1 MDALEQA
8 RAEIDTVDAQ
18 LAALFERRMAA
29 VLQVAEYKRAHGLP
43 VYDAARETAVLE
55 KAAARIQDPALRPYY
70 KDHVQN
76 LMDVAK
82 QYEAVVLGQNRAAY
96 QGVEGAFAHIALRA
110 LFPHAEAVSYPTW
123 DEVFDAVERGDAA
136 RGVVPFENSHAGDVS
151 AVLDLCYNHPALW
164 VVDVYD
170 LPISQNLLVLPGTK
184 LDQIRSVYSHQQA
197 IAQSETFLR
206 QFGLPATAMANT
218 AMAAKFV
225 AESGDSSKAAIASVE
240 TAALYGLEVLVPS
253 INTDG
258 DNTTRFIVLSR
269 EKPTGGNRFSLL
281 FTVDNKPGKLG
292 EVIQIIG
299 ASGFNMESIKSRPM
313 PHVPFEYYFYVEL
326 VGDPTADE
334 TAALLRELDHLPYR
348 AAVRSVYQMSEFIG
362 TKLTMNLGERSYDI
376 IVKSGSLENLY
387 QFARL
392 DRRVAVVTDSGV
404 PAQYA
409 QMVADQC
416 RDAHIITV
424 PQGEAS
430 KSFKIL
436 ESVLKQML
444 EFGMGRGDL
453 VIAVGGGVVGD
464 LAGFAASIYMRGIDF
479 INCPTTTLSMI
490 DSSIGGKTA
499 VDLGDTKNIV
509 GAFWQPKLVIVDPD
523 TLATL
528 PRRHF
533 INGLAEAVKAS
544 LLADPELFAIFEN
557 GDVDAQIG
565 EIICRSLRFKK
576 NIVEQD
582 ETEQGM
588 RKALNFGHTIGHGI
602 EAVKGIKGRR
612 TVGLYHGEC
621 VALGMLPMI
630 ESKALQKRVRA
641 VYRRL
646 GLPTRTTYDKEKV
659 LAEML
664 HDKKAQSGQITI
676 IKVPGLGCWRAE
688 TIPVEG
694 LRPLLG
700 IEE

>member
-1 MDALEQA
+1 M
-8 RAEIDTVDAQ
+8 
-18 LAALFERRMAA
+18 
-29 VLQVAEYKRAHGLP
+29 
-43 VYDAARETAVLE
+43 
-55 KAAARIQDPALRPYY
+55 
-70 KDHVQN
+70 
-76 LMDVAK
+76 
-82 QYEAVVLGQNRAAY
+82 
-96 QGVEGAFAHIALRA
+96 
-110 LFPHAEAVSYPTW
+110 
-123 DEVFDAVERGDAA
+123 
-136 RGVVPFENSHAGDVS
+136 
-151 AVLDLCYNHPALW
+151 
-164 VVDVYD
+164 
-170 LPISQNLLVLPGTK
+170 
-184 LDQIRSVYSHQQA
+184 
-197 IAQSETFLR
+197 
-206 QFGLPATAMANT
+206 
-218 AMAAKFV
+218 
-225 AESGDSSKAAIASVE
+225 
-240 TAALYGLEVLVPS
+240 
-253 INTDG
+253 
-258 DNTTRFIVLSR
+258 
-269 EKPTGGNRFSLL
+269 
-281 FTVDNKPGKLG
+281 
-292 EVIQIIG
+292 
-299 ASGFNMESIKSRPM
+299 
-313 PHVPFEYYFYVEL
+313 
-326 VGDPTADE
+326 
-334 TAALLRELDHLPYR
+334 
-348 AAVRSVYQMSEFIG
+348 
-362 TKLTMNLGERSYDI
+362 KLTMQLGSRSYDI
-376 IVKSGSLENLY
+376 ILKSGCLANLY
-387 QFARL
+387 QFAN
-392 DRRVAVVTDSGV
+392 VANRKVFILTDSGV
-404 PAQYA
+404 PEQYA
-409 QMVADQC
+409 QTVLAQCPNGMVY
-416 RDAHIITV
+416 TV

-430 KSFKIL
+430 KSLKVYGQ
-436 ESVLKQML
+436 VLQAML
-444 EFGMGRGDL
+444 EFNMTRKDL
-453 VIAVGGGVVGD
+453 LVAVGGGVVGVAVGGGVVGD

>member
-1 MDALEQA
+1 
-8 RAEIDTVDAQ
+8 
-18 LAALFERRMAA
+18 
-29 VLQVAEYKRAHGLP
+29 
-43 VYDAARETAVLE
+43 
-55 KAAARIQDPALRPYY
+55 
-70 KDHVQN
+70 
-76 LMDVAK
+76 
-82 QYEAVVLGQNRAAY
+82 
-96 QGVEGAFAHIALRA
+96 
-110 LFPHAEAVSYPTW
+110 
-123 DEVFDAVERGDAA
+123 
-136 RGVVPFENSHAGDVS
+136 
-151 AVLDLCYNHPALW
+151 
-164 VVDVYD
+164 
-170 LPISQNLLVLPGTK
+170 
-184 LDQIRSVYSHQQA
+184 
-197 IAQSETFLR
+197 
-206 QFGLPATAMANT
+206 
-218 AMAAKFV
+218 
-225 AESGDSSKAAIASVE
+225 
-240 TAALYGLEVLVPS
+240 
-253 INTDG
+253 
-258 DNTTRFIVLSR
+258 
-269 EKPTGGNRFSLL
+269 
-281 FTVDNKPGKLG
+281 
-292 EVIQIIG
+292 
-299 ASGFNMESIKSRPM
+299 
-313 PHVPFEYYFYVEL
+313 
-326 VGDPTADE
+326 
-334 TAALLRELDHLPYR
+334 
-348 AAVRSVYQMSEFIG
+348 MSEFIG

-416 RDAHIITV
+416 KDARIITV

-436 ESVLKQML
+436 ESVLRQML

-464 LAGFAASIYMRGIDF
+464 LAGFAASIYMRGID
-479 INCPTTTLSMI
+479 
-490 DSSIGGKTA
+490 
-499 VDLGDTKNIV
+499 
-509 GAFWQPKLVIVDPD
+509 
-523 TLATL
+523 
-528 PRRHF
+528 F

>member
-1 MDALEQA
+1 
-8 RAEIDTVDAQ
+8 
-18 LAALFERRMAA
+18 
-29 VLQVAEYKRAHGLP
+29 
-43 VYDAARETAVLE
+43 
-55 KAAARIQDPALRPYY
+55 
-70 KDHVQN
+70 
-76 LMDVAK
+76 
-82 QYEAVVLGQNRAAY
+82 
-96 QGVEGAFAHIALRA
+96 
-110 LFPHAEAVSYPTW
+110 
-123 DEVFDAVERGDAA
+123 
-136 RGVVPFENSHAGDVS
+136 
-151 AVLDLCYNHPALW
+151 
-164 VVDVYD
+164 
-170 LPISQNLLVLPGTK
+170 
-184 LDQIRSVYSHQQA
+184 
-197 IAQSETFLR
+197 
-206 QFGLPATAMANT
+206 
-218 AMAAKFV
+218 
-225 AESGDSSKAAIASVE
+225 
-240 TAALYGLEVLVPS
+240 
-253 INTDG
+253 
-258 DNTTRFIVLSR
+258 
-269 EKPTGGNRFSLL
+269 
-281 FTVDNKPGKLG
+281 
-292 EVIQIIG
+292 
-299 ASGFNMESIKSRPM
+299 
-313 PHVPFEYYFYVEL
+313 
-326 VGDPTADE
+326 
-334 TAALLRELDHLPYR
+334 
-348 AAVRSVYQMSEFIG
+348 MSEFIG

-416 RDAHIITV
+416 KDAHIITV

-523 TLATL
+523 TLSTL

-576 NIVEQD
+576 GIVEQD
-582 ETEQGM
+582 ETEHGM

-602 EAVKGIKGRR
+602 EAVRGVRGRR
-612 TVGLYHGEC
+612 TTGLYHGEC

-630 ESKALQKRVRA
+630 EDTALLKRTRA
-641 VYRRL
+641 IYRAL
-646 GLPTRTTYDKEKV
+646 GLPTRAGANKEKV
-659 LAEML
+659 LAYMQ
-664 HDKKAQSGQITI
+664 HDKKARGDHITV
-676 IKVPGLGCWRAE
+676 IKCPGLGCWRADSLPMTE
-688 TIPVEG
+688 LPA
-694 LRPLLG
+694 LLG
-700 IEE
+700 ME

>member
-1 MDALEQA
+1 M
-8 RAEIDTVDAQ
+8 
-18 LAALFERRMAA
+18 
-29 VLQVAEYKRAHGLP
+29 K
-43 VYDAARETAVLE
+43 
-55 KAAARIQDPALRPYY
+55 
-70 KDHVQN
+70 KD
-76 LMDVAK
+76 
-82 QYEAVVLGQNRAAY
+82 
-96 QGVEGAFAHIALRA
+96 
-110 LFPHAEAVSYPTW
+110 
-123 DEVFDAVERGDAA
+123 
-136 RGVVPFENSHAGDVS
+136 
-151 AVLDLCYNHPALW
+151 
-164 VVDVYD
+164 
-170 LPISQNLLVLPGTK
+170 
-184 LDQIRSVYSHQQA
+184 
-197 IAQSETFLR
+197 
-206 QFGLPATAMANT
+206 
-218 AMAAKFV
+218 
-225 AESGDSSKAAIASVE
+225 
-240 TAALYGLEVLVPS
+240 
-253 INTDG
+253 
-258 DNTTRFIVLSR
+258 
-269 EKPTGGNRFSLL
+269 
-281 FTVDNKPGKLG
+281 
-292 EVIQIIG
+292 
-299 ASGFNMESIKSRPM
+299 
-313 PHVPFEYYFYVEL
+313 
-326 VGDPTADE
+326 
-334 TAALLRELDHLPYR
+334 
-348 AAVRSVYQMSEFIG
+348 VRSM
-362 TKLTMNLGERSYDI
+362 KLTMQLKSRSYDI
-376 IVKSGSLENLY
+376 ILKAGCLANLH
-387 QFARL
+387 QFTNVQHRKVFVL
-392 DRRVAVVTDSGV
+392 TDSGV
-404 PAQYA
+404 PAAYA
-409 QMVADQC
+409 QTVAAQC
-416 RDAHIITV
+416 PDATV
-424 PQGEAS
+424 YTIPQGEGS
-430 KSFKIL
+430 KCLKVYGQ
-436 ESVLKQML
+436 VLQAML
-444 EFGMGRGDL
+444 AFGMDRKDL
-453 VIAVGGGVVGD
+453 LVAVGGGVVGD
-464 LAGFAASIYMRGIDF
+464 LGGFCAASYMRGIDF
-479 INCPTTTLSMI
+479 VNCPTTVLAQV

>member
-1 MDALEQA
+1 
-8 RAEIDTVDAQ
+8 
-18 LAALFERRMAA
+18 
-29 VLQVAEYKRAHGLP
+29 
-43 VYDAARETAVLE
+43 
-55 KAAARIQDPALRPYY
+55 
-70 KDHVQN
+70 
-76 LMDVAK
+76 
-82 QYEAVVLGQNRAAY
+82 
-96 QGVEGAFAHIALRA
+96 
-110 LFPHAEAVSYPTW
+110 
-123 DEVFDAVERGDAA
+123 
-136 RGVVPFENSHAGDVS
+136 
-151 AVLDLCYNHPALW
+151 
-164 VVDVYD
+164 
-170 LPISQNLLVLPGTK
+170 
-184 LDQIRSVYSHQQA
+184 
-197 IAQSETFLR
+197 
-206 QFGLPATAMANT
+206 
-218 AMAAKFV
+218 
-225 AESGDSSKAAIASVE
+225 
-240 TAALYGLEVLVPS
+240 
-253 INTDG
+253 
-258 DNTTRFIVLSR
+258 
-269 EKPTGGNRFSLL
+269 
-281 FTVDNKPGKLG
+281 
-292 EVIQIIG
+292 
-299 ASGFNMESIKSRPM
+299 
-313 PHVPFEYYFYVEL
+313 
-326 VGDPTADE
+326 
-334 TAALLRELDHLPYR
+334 
-348 AAVRSVYQMSEFIG
+348 MSDFIG

-376 IVKSGSLENLY
+376 IVKRGSLENLY

-416 RDAHIITV
+416 KDATIITV

-436 ESVLKQML
+436 ETVLRQML
-444 EFGMGRGDL
+444 DFGMGRGDL
-453 VIAVGGGVVGD
+453 VVD

-523 TLATL
+523 TLSTL
-528 PRRHF
+528 PRRHY

-544 LLADPELFAIFEN
+544 LLADPELFAIFEK
-557 GDVDAQIG
+557 GDVDARIG
-565 EIICRSLRFKK
+565 EIIYRSLRFKK

-582 ETEQGM
+582 EQEHGM

-612 TVGLYHGEC
+612 TVGLFHGEC

-646 GLPTRTTYDKEKV
+646 GLPLRTTYNKEKV

-664 HDKKAQSGQITI
+664 HDKKAQGGQITM

-700 IEE
+700 MEE

>member
-1 MDALEQA
+1 
-8 RAEIDTVDAQ
+8 
-18 LAALFERRMAA
+18 
-29 VLQVAEYKRAHGLP
+29 
-43 VYDAARETAVLE
+43 
-55 KAAARIQDPALRPYY
+55 
-70 KDHVQN
+70 
-76 LMDVAK
+76 
-82 QYEAVVLGQNRAAY
+82 
-96 QGVEGAFAHIALRA
+96 
-110 LFPHAEAVSYPTW
+110 
-123 DEVFDAVERGDAA
+123 
-136 RGVVPFENSHAGDVS
+136 
-151 AVLDLCYNHPALW
+151 
-164 VVDVYD
+164 
-170 LPISQNLLVLPGTK
+170 
-184 LDQIRSVYSHQQA
+184 
-197 IAQSETFLR
+197 
-206 QFGLPATAMANT
+206 
-218 AMAAKFV
+218 
-225 AESGDSSKAAIASVE
+225 
-240 TAALYGLEVLVPS
+240 
-253 INTDG
+253 
-258 DNTTRFIVLSR
+258 
-269 EKPTGGNRFSLL
+269 
-281 FTVDNKPGKLG
+281 
-292 EVIQIIG
+292 
-299 ASGFNMESIKSRPM
+299 
-313 PHVPFEYYFYVEL
+313 
-326 VGDPTADE
+326 
-334 TAALLRELDHLPYR
+334 
-348 AAVRSVYQMSEFIG
+348 MSEFIG
-362 TKLTMNLGERSYDI
+362 TKLTMNLGARSYDI
-376 IVKSGSLENLY
+376 ILKRGALENLY

-404 PAQYA
+404 PAAYA
-409 QMVADQC
+409 QRVADQC
-416 RDAHIITV
+416 REAKIITV

-436 ESVLKQML
+436 ESVLQQML
-444 EFGMGRGDL
+444 EFNMGRGDL

-464 LAGFAASIYMRGIDF
+464 LAGFAAAIYMRGIDF

-499 VDLGDTKNIV
+499 VDMGPTKNIV

-523 TLATL
+523 TLSTL
-528 PRRHF
+528 PRRHY

-557 GDVDAQIG
+557 GDVDARIG
-565 EIICRSLRFKK
+565 EIIYRSLRFKK

-582 ETEQGM
+582 ETERGM

-630 ESKALQKRVRA
+630 ESKSLQKRVRA

-664 HDKKAQSGQITI
+664 HDKKAQGSQITV

-700 IEE
+700 MEA